1 MQGGQGGGWGPPPP
15 GGFGQPPQHPQYPQH
30 PQHHGQQPYGQQPY
44 GQQYPMQHH
53 VQQPYAIANPYGLVC
68 PRCQAQ
74 DVFKPTFTW
83 WGGILGPKLLDHAQC
98 RRCGFG
104 FNAKTGKSN
113 TKGIAIYYGVLF
125 GIVILLTIISA
136 VSR

>member
-1 MQGGQGGGWGPPPP
+1 MQGPGGGGWGPPPP
-15 GGFGQPPQHPQYPQH
+15 GGFGQPPQQPQH
-30 PQHHGQQPYGQQPY
+30 PQYAQQHPPPY
-44 GQQYPMQHH
+44 

-74 DVFKPTFTW
+74 DIVKPTFTW

-98 RRCGFG
+98 RRCNFG

-113 TKGIAIYYGVLF
+113 TTAIGIYFGVIF
-125 GIVILLTIISA
+125 AIVILVTILNA
-136 VSR
+136 AAR